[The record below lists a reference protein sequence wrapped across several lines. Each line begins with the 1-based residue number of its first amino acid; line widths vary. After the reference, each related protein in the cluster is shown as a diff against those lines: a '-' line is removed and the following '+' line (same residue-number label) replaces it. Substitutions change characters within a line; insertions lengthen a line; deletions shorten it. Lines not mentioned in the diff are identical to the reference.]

1 MRISSGKP
9 QPNNKQGNA
18 SKSGNLRHKTVVID
32 RPKNLKLS
40 TIRLPLPALIS
51 ILHRASGVIL
61 FLVIPVFIWALQT
74 SLLSDTG
81 YQSLQNLMQCWLV
94 KLMLLG
100 IAWAFIHHFLAGLRH
115 LAHDAHWWEG
125 LMQARVTSKL
135 VLALS
140 LVLTMVIGVK
150 LW

>member
-18 SKSGNLRHKTVVID
+18 NKSGNLRRKTVVSN
-32 RPKNLKLS
+32 RPKNLNLT
-40 TIRLPLPALIS
+40 TIGLPLPALIS

-74 SLLSDTG
+74 SLSSETG
-81 YQSLQNLMQCWLV
+81 FQTLQNFMQFWLV

-100 IAWAFIHHFLAGLRH
+100 IAWAYIHHFLAGLRH

-125 LMQARVTSKL
+125 LSLARATGKV

-140 LVLTMVIGVK
+140 FALTILVGVK

>member
-18 SKSGNLRHKTVVID
+18 NKSGNLRRKTVVSD
-32 RPKNLKLS
+32 RPKNLNLT
-40 TIRLPLPALIS
+40 TIGLPLPALIS

-61 FLVIPVFIWALQT
+61 FLVIPLFIWALQT
-74 SLLSDTG
+74 SLTSETG
-81 YQSLQNLMQCWLV
+81 YQSVQNVMQCWLI

-100 IAWAFIHHFLAGLRH
+100 IAWAYIHHFLAGLRH

-125 LMQARVTSKL
+125 LAKARATSKL
-135 VLALS
+135 VLTLS
-140 LVLTMVIGVK
+140 FVLTIIAGVK

>member
-9 QPNNKQGNA
+9 QPNKEPGNA
-18 SKSGNLRHKTVVID
+18 SKIGNLRHKTVVID

-81 YQSLQNLMQCWLV
+81 YQSVQNLMQCWLV
-94 KLMLLG
+94 KVMLLG
-100 IAWAFIHHFLAGLRH
+100 IAWAYIHHFLAGLRH
-115 LAHDAHWWEG
+115 LAHDVHWWEG
-125 LMQARVTSKL
+125 LTQARVTSKL

-140 LVLTMVIGVK
+140 LVLTMVVGVK

>member
-18 SKSGNLRHKTVVID
+18 NKNGNLRRKAVVND
-32 RPKNLKLS
+32 RPKNLNLT
-40 TIRLPLPALIS
+40 TIGLPLPALIS

-61 FLVIPVFIWALQT
+61 FLVIPCFIWALQMSLT
-74 SLLSDTG
+74 SADG
-81 YQSLQNLMQCWLV
+81 YQTVQNVMQCWLV
-94 KLMLLG
+94 KLVLLG
-100 IAWAFIHHFLAGLRH
+100 IAWAYIHHFLAGLRH

-125 LMQARVTSKL
+125 LALARATSKL

-140 LVLTMVIGVK
+140 FALTVMIGVK